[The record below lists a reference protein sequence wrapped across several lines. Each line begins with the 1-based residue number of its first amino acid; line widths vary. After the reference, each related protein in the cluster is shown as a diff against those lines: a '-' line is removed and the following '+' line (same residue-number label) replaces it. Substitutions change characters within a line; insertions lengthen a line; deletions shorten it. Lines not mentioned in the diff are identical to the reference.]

1 MSDYKELLSRYEREL
16 SQLDSKIVVTR
27 SKVDGLLRELGMD
40 ELDMEVLR
48 KRREELEER
57 ARKYDDELNEL
68 VAEYERMCGR

>member
-16 SQLDSKIVVTR
+16 SQLDSKIVVAR

-40 ELDMEVLR
+40 ELDMEALR